1 MVVLQVFSENIKIK
15 YKSTLLSK
23 ATFLSL
29 LTGITSIVV
38 PYIIACKT
46 DGMIFIPKTTLYFCM
61 PEKYFRV
68 LD

>member
-23 ATFLSL
+23 ATCLLL
-29 LTGITSIVV
+29 LTGIISLVV

-46 DGMIFIPKTTLYFCM
+46 EGMIFIPKPT
-61 PEKYFRV
+61 
-68 LD
+68 